1 MEQITTKYR
10 FETPN
15 IHLVAGAKL
24 TDIEGMYTL
33 LQQEGCP
40 NGENKF
46 TDEPKAIYLDA
57 IQTRIAKR
65 NKANT
70 NSSMDFVLCVVNHKA
85 ILVDAKFNA
94 KHVDNLK
101 KHDIDQKI
109 AASRAI
115 LCFDNYSLINK
126 FYILFKN
133 SILNESQKNKLK
145 RQFLQSPNYSF
156 VTAIELYDLFE

>member
-10 FETPN
+10 FETPS
-15 IHLVAGAKL
+15 IHLVAGAKA
-24 TDIEGMYTL
+24 TDIQGMHTL
-33 LQQEGCP
+33 LQQEGCH

-115 LCFDNYSLINK
+115 LCFDNYSLITRWRN
-126 FYILFKN
+126 
-133 SILNESQKNKLK
+133 
-145 RQFLQSPNYSF
+145 
-156 VTAIELYDLFE
+156 

>member
-10 FETPN
+10 FETPS
-15 IHLVAGAKL
+15 IHLVTGAKA
-24 TDIEGMYTL
+24 TDIQGMHTL

-57 IQTRIAKR
+57 IQTRLAKR
-65 NKANT
+65 NKADT
-70 NSSMDFVLCVVNHKA
+70 NSSMDFIVCVVNHKA
-85 ILVDAKFNA
+85 ILVDAKFNS
-94 KHVDNLK
+94 KSVDNLK
-101 KHDIDQKI
+101 RHDIDQKI
-109 AASRAI
+109 AASRVI

-133 SILNESQKNKLK
+133 SVLNESQKNKLK

-156 VTAIELYDLFE
+156 MTATEFYDLFE

>member
-1 MEQITTKYR
+1 MEQIMTKYR

-15 IHLVAGAKL
+15 IHLVAGAKA
-24 TDIEGMYTL
+24 TDIQGMHTL

-57 IQTRIAKR
+57 IQTRLAKR
-65 NKANT
+65 NKADT
-70 NSSMDFVLCVVNHKA
+70 NSSMDFIVCVVNHKA
-85 ILVDAKFNA
+85 ILVDAKFNS
-94 KHVDNLK
+94 KSVDNLK
-101 KHDIDQKI
+101 RHDIDQKI
-109 AASRAI
+109 AASRVI

-133 SILNESQKNKLK
+133 SVLNESQKNKLK

-156 VTAIELYDLFE
+156 MTATEFYDLFE